1 MAQGLL
7 GNTFLMC
14 SIASF
19 ALGIYSFTLPRTPP
33 LPKPEQQARL
43 RDFLGLDA
51 LGLLRHKNFVVFFV
65 SSILI
70 CIPLAFYYQ
79 NANQFSNRESGRQ
92 RYRQADHRSDVGS
105 GVHVF
110 DPGIPQDLRDENHPA
125 AGHARLGLAGIYC
138 LLLAIAH
145 ELGFMLLIGIAL
157 HGACYRLLF
166 CLQARFTT
174 DSKAGAQHKPPPQG
188 LITLATYGVGML
200 VGFWAGR
207 PH

>member
-19 ALGIYSFTLPRTPP
+19 ALGIYSFTLPRTRPA
-33 LPKPEQQARL
+33 KPEQQARL

-70 CIPLAFYYQ
+70 CIPWRSTIRTPIS
-79 NANQFSNRESGRQ
+79 SNRESGRQ

-110 DPGIPQDLRDENHPA
+110 DPVFLKTFA
-125 AGHARLGLAGIYC
+125 
-138 LLLAIAH
+138 
-145 ELGFMLLIGIAL
+145 
-157 HGACYRLLF
+157 
-166 CLQARFTT
+166 
-174 DSKAGAQHKPPPQG
+174 
-188 LITLATYGVGML
+188 
-200 VGFWAGR
+200 
-207 PH
+207 